1 MAAAGGAALTNLVAA
16 TPSASSSVSQSSA
29 LIPGSVSLSDIAS
42 AKFPDGFLWGMATAS
57 YQVEGAWDEDGKGES
72 IWDRYAHGVG
82 HIKGGDTGDVA
93 CDHYHLYKQDI
104 AILKRLNQKSYRFS
118 ISWAR
123 IQPNGPGAPNQK
135 GIDHYKRVMDTVL
148 EAGIRPFCTLYHW
161 DLPQWAEDRGG
172 WPNRDLAGYF
182 ADYAGILARELG
194 DRIQV
199 WAPFNMP

>member
-1 MAAAGGAALTNLVAA
+1 MGNSIVAAGCAMLG
-16 TPSASSSVSQSSA
+16 QSA
-29 LIPGSVSLSDIAS
+29 LASGGARELPGQIPGAVAEPEVE
-42 AKFPDGFLWGMATAS
+42 AARFPDGFLWGMATAS
-57 YQVEGAWDEDGKGES
+57 YQVEGAWNEDGKGES

-104 AILKRLNQKSYRFS
+104 ALLKQLNQKSYRFS

-123 IQPNGPGAPNQK
+123 IQPEGTGAPNQR
-135 GIDHYKRVMDTVL
+135 GLDHYKRVMDAVL

-182 ADYAGILARELG
+182 ADYAGILEPVINFTRLS
-194 DRIQV
+194 
-199 WAPFNMP
+199 